1 MFLNAFRKSCYKAV
15 ITGSAGK
22 VYGMISVMTC
32 QIFCSGEICLC
43 ICPSSKLTVFL
54 ELYSV
59 GILEQIMFA
68 DKYPC
73 NFCIK

>member
-1 MFLNAFRKSCYKAV
+1 MFLNALGNLVTKAV

-22 VYGMISVMTC
+22 VYGMISVVTC

-43 ICPSSKLTVFL
+43 IRPSSKLTVFL
-54 ELYSV
+54 ELHSV

-68 DKYPC
+68 DKYL
-73 NFCIK
+73 CIFLH